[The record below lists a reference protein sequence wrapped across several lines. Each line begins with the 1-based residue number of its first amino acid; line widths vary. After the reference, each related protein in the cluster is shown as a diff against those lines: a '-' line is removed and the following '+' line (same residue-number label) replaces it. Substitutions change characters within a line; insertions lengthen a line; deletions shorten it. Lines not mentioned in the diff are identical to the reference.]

1 MRIFAESVCDSIMTF
16 SKSLLPSVSF
26 LGNTVKAQNSED
38 PDAGSGVGWGR
49 PAGPL
54 ELQGT
59 RWVST
64 SGGSVAGKM
73 FSEVQQLLTWEASC
87 FEMPGEW
94 SFNLLG

>member
-1 MRIFAESVCDSIMTF
+1 MRT
-16 SKSLLPSVSF
+16 
-26 LGNTVKAQNSED
+26 GN
-38 PDAGSGVGWGR
+38 PDAGAWGGVGGKL

>member
-1 MRIFAESVCDSIMTF
+1 MQG
-16 SKSLLPSVSF
+16 
-26 LGNTVKAQNSED
+26 LGM
-38 PDAGSGVGWGR
+38 GWGEATCR
-49 PAGPL
+49 AL

-87 FEMPGEW
+87 FEIPGEW